1 MIDADA
7 MPLASIDTVIFDMDG
22 TIVLS
27 REVAIESVH
36 RGAKEMFE
44 ELGIDAPPPDK
55 ERILKSIGMP
65 SPEYFAALFPDL
77 EPDVRAAI
85 QKRIYELEGQ
95 LLAEGR
101 GSYAPG
107 APDALVKLRKMGLKL
122 GLASNCGQ
130 DYFQSNIEAF
140 ELGEYFDAMLCSGM
154 RGYPE
159 KAALLEELLGKFGSQ
174 RAMMVGDRCYDI
186 DAAIKCGLVPVGCL
200 YGYGTAGELADAELL
215 IKSLNEIPAMLNGAI
230 CSGKEAE

>member
-1 MIDADA
+1 MDT
-7 MPLASIDTVIFDMDG
+7 MPLANIDTIIFDMDG

-27 REVAIESVH
+27 RDVAIESVH

-44 ELGIDAPPPDK
+44 ELGIDAPPPGK
-55 ERILKSIGMP
+55 ERILESIGMP

-95 LLAEGR
+95 LLAEGG

-107 APDALVKLRKMGLKL
+107 APDALVQLRKMGLKL
-122 GLASNCGQ
+122 GLASNCGI

-140 ELGEYFDAMLCSGM
+140 GLGEYFDTMLCSGM

-159 KAALLEELLGKFGSQ
+159 KAMLLKELLDKFGAQ
-174 RAMMVGDRCYDI
+174 KAMMVGDRCYDI
-186 DAAIKCGLVPVGCL
+186 EAAIQCDIVPVGCL
-200 YGYGTAGELADAELL
+200 YGYGTKEELKDASFIIGSLDEL
-215 IKSLNEIPAMLNGAI
+215 IDI
-230 CSGKEAE
+230 CGR